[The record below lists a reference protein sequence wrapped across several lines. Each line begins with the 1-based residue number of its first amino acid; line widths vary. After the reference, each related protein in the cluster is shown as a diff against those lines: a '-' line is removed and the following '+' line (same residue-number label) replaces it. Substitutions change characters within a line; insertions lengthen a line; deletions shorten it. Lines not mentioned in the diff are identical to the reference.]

1 MASQYGYKNGQEL
14 LELLPGSPGG
24 KLFADDEETFAAG
37 GHSSP
42 APDFGE
48 PRHGNGNGHGD
59 GNGNGNGKGLHSPE
73 GIEQTADL
81 VKIYLREMGSILLLS
96 REQELALARKMER
109 GEKAIA
115 RALARTPFTLEEMDA
130 LEAMLKRTPEAFVK
144 YFNMSEDEPG
154 EDSLE
159 ARRRDVLERLRKVRA
174 LSARLSRVR
183 PLVRNRFSRGRLIVR
198 IIAMAR
204 ELELKPEHQDRIVQS
219 VQARLRDRLPRLS
232 PKARRESRS
241 ILQAIQSGRR
251 TREKAKSDLVS
262 ANLRLVVSIAKKYQ
276 GRGLQFLDLIQEGNI
291 GLMRAAEK
299 FDYRRGH
306 KFSTYAT
313 WWIRQ
318 SITRAIADQGRTIRI
333 PVHLTETIHRLKKI
347 SQAAVQEK
355 GRMPSPEDLARKM
368 NLPVAKVLEMLFS
381 SQEPV
386 SIETPLGDNGEG
398 SLGDLLED
406 KAFPSPPDTVIHIS
420 LREQIEA
427 ALRTLPERETLVLRM
442 RYGLGDGREYTLE
455 EVGQHFKLT
464 RERIRQIELKA
475 LKALQFSASG
485 QKLKSF

>member
-1 MASQYGYKNGQEL
+1 
-14 LELLPGSPGG
+14 
-24 KLFADDEETFAAG
+24 
-37 GHSSP
+37 
-42 APDFGE
+42 
-48 PRHGNGNGHGD
+48 
-59 GNGNGNGKGLHSPE
+59 
-73 GIEQTADL
+73 
-81 VKIYLREMGSILLLS
+81 
-96 REQELALARKMER
+96 MER
-109 GEKAIA
+109 GEKAILK
-115 RALARTPFTLEEMDA
+115 ALVRTPFTLDELVS
-130 LEAMLKRTPEAFVK
+130 LETLLKKTPEAFVK
-144 YFNMSEDEPG
+144 YFNMAEEIST
-154 EDSLE
+154 EDSL
-159 ARRRDVLERLRKVRA
+159 ADRRREVLDRIHRIKALTGRLMKI
-174 LSARLSRVR
+174 R
-183 PLVRNRFSRGRLIVR
+183 PLVRNRFARARLVVRIVR
-198 IIAMAR
+198 TAR
-204 ELELKPEHQDRIVQS
+204 ELEIKPEYQDRT
-219 VQARLRDRLPRLS
+219 VQAVQLRLRETLKKLSKRARLDNR
-232 PKARRESRS
+232 A

-251 TREKAKSDLVS
+251 TRERAKSDLVS

-276 GRGLQFLDLIQEGNI
+276 GRGLQLLDLIQEGNI

-347 SQAAVQEK
+347 SQNSVQES
-355 GRMPSPEDLARKM
+355 GRLPNPEDLARRM
-368 NLPVAKVLEMLFS
+368 NLPVNKVLEMLYS
-381 SQEPV
+381 SQDPV
-386 SIETPLGDNGEG
+386 SIETPLGENGEG

-406 KAFPSPPDTVIHIS
+406 KSFPSPPDTVIHIN

-475 LKALQFSASG
+475 LKALQMSGPG

>member
-1 MASQYGYKNGQEL
+1 MAAEFKYKQGEEL
-14 LELLPGSPGG
+14 LDLIPGKPSG
-24 KLFADDEETFAAG
+24 KLFADDDEAFLG
-37 GHSSP
+37 P
-42 APDFGE
+42 DAPLGARLGE
-48 PRHGNGNGHGD
+48 PKNGHGR
-59 GNGNGNGKGLHSPE
+59 GKGLNSPE
-73 GIEQTADL
+73 DIEQTADL

-96 REQELALARKMER
+96 RDQEISLARRMER
-109 GEKAIA
+109 GEKAILK
-115 RALARTPFTLEEMDA
+115 ALVKTPYTLEELVS
-130 LEAMLKRTPEAFVK
+130 LEALLKKTPEAFVK
-144 YFNMSEDEPG
+144 YFNMG
-154 EDSLE
+154 EDSFPDDSLD
-159 ARRRDVLERLRKVRA
+159 ARRHEVMERIHKIRA
-174 LSARLSRVR
+174 LCGRLMKVR
-183 PLVRNRFSRGRLIVR
+183 PLVRNRFARGRLAVRIVR
-198 IIAMAR
+198 TTR
-204 ELELKPEHQDRIVQS
+204 ELELKPEFQDRIVQAVQIRLKENFKGAS
-219 VQARLRDRLPRLS
+219 KQARKDN
-232 PKARRESRS
+232 KA

-251 TREKAKSDLVS
+251 TRERAKGDLVS

-276 GRGLQFLDLIQEGNI
+276 GRGLQLLDLIQEGNI

-347 SQAAVQEK
+347 SQASIQESGK
-355 GRMPSPEDLARKM
+355 LPNPDELARRM
-368 NLPVAKVLEMLFS
+368 NLPVNKVLEMLYS
-381 SQEPV
+381 SQDPV
-386 SIETPLGDNGEG
+386 SIETPLGENGEG

-406 KAFPSPPDTVIHIS
+406 KAFPSPPDTVIHIN

-475 LKALQFSASG
+475 LKALQLSGPG

>member
-1 MASQYGYKNGQEL
+1 MASQYKYKTDEEL
-14 LELLPGSPGG
+14 LQLIPRTPGG
-24 KLFADDEETFAAG
+24 KLFSDEEEVFPASDAAPIG
-37 GHSSP
+37 
-42 APDFGE
+42 ARLGE
-48 PRHGNGNGHGD
+48 PR
-59 GNGNGNGKGLHSPE
+59 NGKGLNSPE
-73 GIEQTADL
+73 DIEQTADL

-96 REQELALARKMER
+96 REQEISLARKMER
-109 GEKAIA
+109 GEKAILK
-115 RALARTPFTLEEMDA
+115 ALARTPFTLEEIVA
-130 LEAMLKRTPEAFVK
+130 LEAMLKKTPEIFVK
-144 YFNMSEDEPG
+144 YFNMAEEDFAD
-154 EDSLE
+154 DSLE
-159 ARRRDVLERLRKVRA
+159 AKRRDVLERVRKIRD
-174 LSARLSRVR
+174 LSGRLIRIR
-183 PLVRNRFSRGRLIVR
+183 PLVRNRFARGRLTVRIVR
-198 IIAMAR
+198 MAR
-204 ELELKPEHQDRIVQS
+204 GLELKPEHQDRIVQA
-219 VQARLRDRLPRLS
+219 VQLRLKERPKRASKRARKDNR
-232 PKARRESRS
+232 AV
-241 ILQAIQSGRR
+241 LQAIQAGRR
-251 TREKAKSDLVS
+251 NRERAKSDLVS

-276 GRGLQFLDLIQEGNI
+276 GRGLQLLDLIQEGNI

-347 SQAAVQEK
+347 SQSTVQEN
-355 GRMPSPEDLARKM
+355 GRMPSPEELARRM
-368 NLPVAKVLEMLFS
+368 NLPASKVLEMLYS
-381 SQEPV
+381 SQDPV
-386 SIETPLGDNGEG
+386 SIETPLGENGEG

-406 KAFPSPPDTVIHIS
+406 KSFPSPPDTVIHIN

-475 LKALQFSASG
+475 LKALHLSGPG

>member
-1 MASQYGYKNGQEL
+1 MASDYKYRHEEL
-14 LELLPGSPGG
+14 LQLIPGTPGG
-24 KLFADDEETFAAG
+24 KLFSDEEEVFPAADAAALG
-37 GHSSP
+37 
-42 APDFGE
+42 ARLGE
-48 PRHGNGNGHGD
+48 PKNGNG
-59 GNGNGNGKGLHSPE
+59 GNGKGLNSPE
-73 GIEQTADL
+73 DIEQTADL

-96 REQELALARKMER
+96 REQEITLARRMER
-109 GEKAIA
+109 GEKAILK
-115 RALARTPFTLEEMDA
+115 ALSRTPFTLEEILSLGA
-130 LEAMLKRTPEAFVK
+130 LLKKNPEMFIK
-144 YFNMSEDEPG
+144 HFNMVEDDFSDDG
-154 EDSLE
+154 LGR
-159 ARRRDVLERLRKVRA
+159 RRRDVLERIRKIRG
-174 LSARLSRVR
+174 LSGRLQKIR
-183 PLVRNRFSRGRLIVR
+183 PLVRNRFARGRLAARIVR
-198 IIAMAR
+198 MAR
-204 ELELKPEHQDRIVQS
+204 ELEIKPEQQDRIVQAVQVRLKES
-219 VQARLRDRLPRLS
+219 LRRASKQARKDNR
-232 PKARRESRS
+232 A

-251 TREKAKSDLVS
+251 TRERAKSDLVS

-276 GRGLQFLDLIQEGNI
+276 GRGLQLLDLIQEGNI

-347 SQAAVQEK
+347 SQTSVQEN
-355 GRMPSPEDLARKM
+355 GRMPNPEELARRM
-368 NLPVAKVLEMLFS
+368 NLPVNKVLEMLYS
-381 SQEPV
+381 SQDPV
-386 SIETPLGDNGEG
+386 SIETPLGENGEG

-406 KAFPSPPDTVIHIS
+406 KSFLSPPDTVIHIN

-455 EVGQHFKLT
+455 EVGQYFKLT

-475 LKALQFSASG
+475 LKALQLSGPG

>member
-1 MASQYGYKNGQEL
+1 MASQFKYKNEEL
-14 LELLPGSPGG
+14 LQLIPTAPGG
-24 KLFADDEETFAAG
+24 KLYSDEEETFPTAHAAVLG
-37 GHSSP
+37 P
-42 APDFGE
+42 RLVE
-48 PRHGNGNGHGD
+48 PKNGNG
-59 GNGNGNGKGLHSPE
+59 GNGRGLNSPE
-73 GIEQTADL
+73 DIEQTADL

-96 REQELALARKMER
+96 RDQEIQLARRMER
-109 GEKAIA
+109 GEKAIIK
-115 RALARTPFTLEEMDA
+115 ALAKTPFTLEEILK
-130 LEAMLKRTPEAFVK
+130 LETLLKKNPESFVRH
-144 YFNMSEDEPG
+144 FNILEEDYTG
-154 EDSLE
+154 DGLD
-159 ARRRDVLERLRKVRA
+159 ARRLDVLDKMHRIQTLSGQLRTI
-174 LSARLSRVR
+174 R
-183 PLVRNRFSRGRLIVR
+183 PLVRNRFARGRLSVR
-198 IIAMAR
+198 IIRLAQ
-204 ELELKPEHQDRIVQS
+204 ELEIKPEQQDRIVQS
-219 VQARLRDRLPRLS
+219 VQVRLKEDLKRASKQARKDDR
-232 PKARRESRS
+232 A

-251 TREKAKSDLVS
+251 ARERAKGDLVS

-276 GRGLQFLDLIQEGNI
+276 GRGLQLLDLIQEGNI

-347 SQAAVQEK
+347 SQTSIQERGK
-355 GRMPSPEDLARKM
+355 LPNPEELALRM
-368 NLPVAKVLEMLFS
+368 NLPVNKVLEMLYS
-381 SQEPV
+381 SQDPV
-386 SIETPLGDNGEG
+386 SIETPLGENGEG

-406 KAFPSPPDTVIHIS
+406 KSFPSPPDTVIHIN

-475 LKALQFSASG
+475 LKALQLSPPG

>member
-1 MASQYGYKNGQEL
+1 MASQYKYKTEEL
-14 LELLPGSPGG
+14 LQLIPRTPGG
-24 KLFADDEETFAAG
+24 KLFSDEEETFPAAD
-37 GHSSP
+37 
-42 APDFGE
+42 AAVLE
-48 PRHGNGNGHGD
+48 PRLVEPKNGG
-59 GNGNGNGKGLHSPE
+59 GNGKGLNSPE
-73 GIEQTADL
+73 DIEQTADL

-96 REQELALARKMER
+96 RDQEIQLARRMER
-109 GEKAIA
+109 GEKAI
-115 RALARTPFTLEEMDA
+115 RKALTRTPFTLDEILSLETQLKKNPESFVRHFNTLEED
-130 LEAMLKRTPEAFVK
+130 
-144 YFNMSEDEPG
+144 YS

-159 ARRRDVLERLRKVRA
+159 AKRLDVLDRMRRMRTLGGRLKTI
-174 LSARLSRVR
+174 R
-183 PLVRNRFSRGRLIVR
+183 PLVRNRFARGRLAVR
-198 IIAMAR
+198 IIRLAR
-204 ELELKPEHQDRIVQS
+204 ELEMKPEQQDRIVQS
-219 VQARLRDRLPRLS
+219 VQVRLKENLKRASKEARKDD
-232 PKARRESRS
+232 KA

-251 TREKAKSDLVS
+251 ARERAKGDLVS

-276 GRGLQFLDLIQEGNI
+276 GRGLQLLDLIQEGNI

-347 SQAAVQEK
+347 SQTSVQERGK
-355 GRMPSPEDLARKM
+355 MPNPEELARRM
-368 NLPVAKVLEMLFS
+368 NLPVNKVLEMLYS
-381 SQEPV
+381 SQDPV
-386 SIETPLGDNGEG
+386 SIETPLGQNGEG

-406 KAFPSPPDTVIHIS
+406 KSFPSPPDTVIHIN

-475 LKALQFSASG
+475 LKALQQSPPG

>member
-1 MASQYGYKNGQEL
+1 MATEYKYKNHEEL
-14 LELLPGSPGG
+14 LQLIPGTTGG
-24 KLFADDEETFAAG
+24 KMFPDDEDGFLPSDGA
-37 GHSSP
+37 P
-42 APDFGE
+42 ARLGE
-48 PRHGNGNGHGD
+48 PRNGN
-59 GNGNGNGKGLHSPE
+59 GNGNGNGKGLNSPE
-73 GIEQTADL
+73 DIEQTADL

-96 REQELALARKMER
+96 RDQEIALARRMER
-109 GEKAIA
+109 GEKTILK
-115 RALARTPFTLEEMDA
+115 ALVKTPATLDELVSLEE
-130 LEAMLKRTPEAFVK
+130 MLKRTPEAFVK
-144 YFNMSEDEPG
+144 YFNMAEDG
-154 EDSLE
+154 FSDDSLE
-159 ARRRDVLERLRKVRA
+159 ARRRDVLDRVRKLRA
-174 LSARLSRVR
+174 LCGRLLKVR
-183 PLVRNRFSRGRLIVR
+183 PLVRNRFARGRMAVR
-198 IIAMAR
+198 IIRLAR
-204 ELELKPEHQDRIVQS
+204 ELELKPEFQDRT
-219 VQARLRDRLPRLS
+219 VQAVQLRLKEGL
-232 PKARRESRS
+232 KAASMKQRPVDKA

-251 TREKAKSDLVS
+251 TRERAKSDLVS

-276 GRGLQFLDLIQEGNI
+276 GRGLQLLDLIQEGNI

-347 SQAAVQEK
+347 SQASVQETGK
-355 GRMPSPEDLARKM
+355 LPDPEDLARRM
-368 NLPVAKVLEMLFS
+368 NLPVNKVLEMLYS
-381 SQEPV
+381 SQDPV
-386 SIETPLGDNGEG
+386 SIETPLGENGEG

-406 KAFPSPPDTVIHIS
+406 KAFPSPPDTVIHIN

-475 LKALQFSASG
+475 LKALQLSAPG

>member
-1 MASQYGYKNGQEL
+1 MASQFKYKNEEILQL
-14 LELLPGSPGG
+14 IPGTPGG
-24 KLFADDEETFAAG
+24 KLFSDEEETFPAAG
-37 GHSSP
+37 
-42 APDFGE
+42 ATVFGARLAE
-48 PRHGNGNGHGD
+48 PKNGNG
-59 GNGNGNGKGLHSPE
+59 GNGKGLHSPE
-73 GIEQTADL
+73 DIEQTADL

-96 REQELALARKMER
+96 RDQEIQLARRMER
-109 GEKAIA
+109 GEKAI
-115 RALARTPFTLEEMDA
+115 RKALVRTPFTLEEFQS
-130 LEAMLKRTPEAFVK
+130 LETLLKKSPETFIK
-144 YFNMSEDEPG
+144 HFSPPEEDYT
-154 EDSLE
+154 EDGLE
-159 ARRRDVLERLRKVRA
+159 ARRLDVLDRMRKIRTLGSRLQ
-174 LSARLSRVR
+174 SIR
-183 PLVRNRFSRGRLIVR
+183 PLVRNRFARGRLVTR
-198 IIAMAR
+198 IIRLAR
-204 ELELKPEHQDRIVQS
+204 DLEIKPEHQDRIVQS
-219 VQARLRDRLPRLS
+219 VQLRLKANLKGASKQARKDD
-232 PKARRESRS
+232 RS
-241 ILQAIQSGRR
+241 ILQAIQSGRWA
-251 TREKAKSDLVS
+251 RERAKSDLVS

-276 GRGLQFLDLIQEGNI
+276 GRGLQLLDLIQEGNI

-347 SQAAVQEK
+347 SQASVQEEGK
-355 GRMPSPEDLARKM
+355 MPNPDELARRM
-368 NLPVAKVLEMLFS
+368 NLPVNKVLEMLYS
-381 SQEPV
+381 SQDPV
-386 SIETPLGDNGEG
+386 SIETPLGENGEG

-406 KAFPSPPDTVIHIS
+406 KSFPSPPDTVIHIN

-475 LKALQFSASG
+475 LKALQLSAPG

>member
-1 MASQYGYKNGQEL
+1 MATEYKYKDGEEL
-14 LELLPGSPGG
+14 LQLMPGTSSGR
-24 KLFADDEETFAAG
+24 LFTEDDEVFSGSNASLGARL
-37 GHSSP
+37 
-42 APDFGE
+42 GE
-48 PRHGNGNGHGD
+48 PKNGNGRS
-59 GNGNGNGKGLHSPE
+59 KGLHSPE
-73 GIEQTADL
+73 DIEQTADL

-96 REQELALARKMER
+96 RDQEISLARRMER
-109 GEKAIA
+109 GEKAILK
-115 RALARTPFTLEEMDA
+115 ALVKTPFTLEELA
-130 LEAMLKRTPEAFVK
+130 SLEALLKKTPEAFVK
-144 YFNMSEDEPG
+144 YFNMAEDGFTDE
-154 EDSLE
+154 SLDD
-159 ARRRDVLERLRKVRA
+159 RRHEVLERIHKLRA
-174 LSARLSRVR
+174 LCGRLMKVR
-183 PLVRNRFSRGRLIVR
+183 PLVRNRFARGRLAVR
-198 IIAMAR
+198 IVQTAR
-204 ELELKPEHQDRIVQS
+204 ALELKPEHQDRIVQAVQVRLRENRKGAS
-219 VQARLRDRLPRLS
+219 KQARKDD
-232 PKARRESRS
+232 KA

-251 TREKAKSDLVS
+251 TRERAKSDLVS

-276 GRGLQFLDLIQEGNI
+276 GRGLQLLDLIQEGNI

-347 SQAAVQEK
+347 SQASIQESGK
-355 GRMPSPEDLARKM
+355 LPNPDELARRM
-368 NLPVAKVLEMLFS
+368 NLPVNKVLDMLYS
-381 SQEPV
+381 SQDPV
-386 SIETPLGDNGEG
+386 SIETPLGENGEG

-406 KAFPSPPDTVIHIS
+406 KAFPSPPDTVIHIN

-475 LKALQFSASG
+475 LKALQLSGPG

>member
-1 MASQYGYKNGQEL
+1 MTMASQYKYKTEEL
-14 LELLPGSPGG
+14 LQLIPRTPGG
-24 KLFADDEETFAAG
+24 KLFSDEEETFPAAD
-37 GHSSP
+37 
-42 APDFGE
+42 AAVLE
-48 PRHGNGNGHGD
+48 PRLVEPKNGG
-59 GNGNGNGKGLHSPE
+59 GNGKGLNSPE
-73 GIEQTADL
+73 DIEQTADL

-96 REQELALARKMER
+96 RDQEIQLARRMER
-109 GEKAIA
+109 GEKAI
-115 RALARTPFTLEEMDA
+115 RKALTRTPFTLDEILSLETQLKKNPESFVRHFNTLEED
-130 LEAMLKRTPEAFVK
+130 
-144 YFNMSEDEPG
+144 YS

-159 ARRRDVLERLRKVRA
+159 AKRLDVLDRMRRMRTLGGRLKTI
-174 LSARLSRVR
+174 R
-183 PLVRNRFSRGRLIVR
+183 PLVRNRFARGRLAVR
-198 IIAMAR
+198 IIRLAR
-204 ELELKPEHQDRIVQS
+204 ELEMKPEQQDRIVQS
-219 VQARLRDRLPRLS
+219 VQVRLKENLKRASKEARKDD
-232 PKARRESRS
+232 KA

-251 TREKAKSDLVS
+251 ARERAKGDLVS

-276 GRGLQFLDLIQEGNI
+276 GRGLQLLDLIQEGNI

-347 SQAAVQEK
+347 SQTSVQERGK
-355 GRMPSPEDLARKM
+355 MPNPEELARRM
-368 NLPVAKVLEMLFS
+368 NLPVNKVLEMLYS
-381 SQEPV
+381 SQDPV
-386 SIETPLGDNGEG
+386 SIETPLGQNGEG

-406 KAFPSPPDTVIHIS
+406 KSFPSPPDTVIHIN

-475 LKALQFSASG
+475 LKALQQSPPG

>member
-1 MASQYGYKNGQEL
+1 
-14 LELLPGSPGG
+14 
-24 KLFADDEETFAAG
+24 
-37 GHSSP
+37 
-42 APDFGE
+42 
-48 PRHGNGNGHGD
+48 
-59 GNGNGNGKGLHSPE
+59 
-73 GIEQTADL
+73 
-81 VKIYLREMGSILLLS
+81 MGSILLLS
-96 REQELALARKMER
+96 RDQEISLARRMER
-109 GEKAIA
+109 GEKAILK
-115 RALARTPFTLEEMDA
+115 ALVKTPYTLDELVS
-130 LEAMLKRTPEAFVK
+130 LEALLKKTPEAFVK
-144 YFNMSEDEPG
+144 YFNMA
-154 EDSLE
+154 EDSFPDDSLD
-159 ARRRDVLERLRKVRA
+159 ARRHEVLERIHKIRA
-174 LSARLSRVR
+174 LCGRLMKVR
-183 PLVRNRFSRGRLIVR
+183 PLVRNRFARGRLAVRIVR
-198 IIAMAR
+198 TTR
-204 ELELKPEHQDRIVQS
+204 ELELKPEFQDRIVQAVQIRLKENFKGAS
-219 VQARLRDRLPRLS
+219 KQARKDN
-232 PKARRESRS
+232 KA

-251 TREKAKSDLVS
+251 TRERAKGDLVS

-276 GRGLQFLDLIQEGNI
+276 GRGLQLLDLIQEGNI

-347 SQAAVQEK
+347 SQASIQESGK
-355 GRMPSPEDLARKM
+355 LPNPDELARRM
-368 NLPVAKVLEMLFS
+368 NLPVNKVLEMLYS
-381 SQEPV
+381 SQDPV
-386 SIETPLGDNGEG
+386 SIETPLGENGEG

-406 KAFPSPPDTVIHIS
+406 KAFPSPPDTVIHIN

-475 LKALQFSASG
+475 LKALQLSGPG

>member
-1 MASQYGYKNGQEL
+1 MATQY
-14 LELLPGSPGG
+14 
-24 KLFADDEETFAAG
+24 KLKKEEILSLIPKVSSDTLFPEEEETFRAAEPHDASDRFDG
-37 GHSSP
+37 TKNVSP
-42 APDFGE
+42 SA
-48 PRHGNGNGHGD
+48 
-59 GNGNGNGKGLHSPE
+59 GKALVSPE
-73 GIEQTADL
+73 DMEQTADL

-96 REQELALARKMER
+96 REEEIALARRMEKGDR
-109 GEKAIA
+109 TIFK
-115 RALARTPFTLEEMDA
+115 ALAKTPYTMEEVLAFETTIKQNPETLLKFFT
-130 LEAMLKRTPEAFVK
+130 
-144 YFNMSEDEPG
+144 MSE
-154 EDSLE
+154 EDFSEENLE
-159 ARRRDVLERLRKVRA
+159 ARKADILDRIRRIKVLYARLRK
-174 LSARLSRVR
+174 VR
-183 PLVRNRFSRGRLIVR
+183 PLVRNRMARGRLIVR
-198 IIAMAR
+198 MIQLGR
-204 ELELKPEHQDRIVQS
+204 GLDLKPEQKDRFIERVQS
-219 VQARLRDRLPRLS
+219 RLKERLAKCPKGVRRGIRATLQTVAAGKRAKDR
-232 PKARRESRS
+232 
-241 ILQAIQSGRR
+241 
-251 TREKAKSDLVS
+251 AKNELVS

-276 GRGLQFLDLIQEGNI
+276 GRGLQLLDLIQEGNI

-347 SQAAVQEK
+347 SQTTVQESGK
-355 GRMPSPEDLARKM
+355 SASPEDLAQKM
-368 NLPVAKVLEMLFS
+368 NLPVNKVLEMMYS
-381 SQEPV
+381 SQDPV
-386 SIETPLGDNGEG
+386 SIETPLGENGEG

-406 KAFPSPPDTVIHIS
+406 KSFPSPPDTVIHIN

-427 ALRTLPERETLVLRM
+427 ALRTLPERETMVLRM

-475 LKALQFSASG
+475 LKAIQLSVPG

>member
-1 MASQYGYKNGQEL
+1 MATEYKYKNNEEL
-14 LELLPGSPGG
+14 LQLIPGTPGG
-24 KLFADDEETFAAG
+24 KMFSDEEEIFAPADPSLGVGLAG
-37 GHSSP
+37 P
-42 APDFGE
+42 K
-48 PRHGNGNGHGD
+48 NGNGHG
-59 GNGNGNGKGLHSPE
+59 KGLNSPE
-73 GIEQTADL
+73 DIEQTADL

-96 REQELALARKMER
+96 REQEISLARRMER
-109 GEKAIA
+109 GEKAILK
-115 RALARTPFTLEEMDA
+115 ALVKTPFTLDEVVA
-130 LEAMLKRTPEAFVK
+130 LEALLKRTPEAFVK
-144 YFNMSEDEPG
+144 YFNMAEDNFS

-159 ARRRDVLERLRKVRA
+159 ARRSEVLERIHKIRA
-174 LSARLSRVR
+174 LCGRLMKVR
-183 PLVRNRFSRGRLIVR
+183 PLVRNRFARGRLAVRIVR
-198 IIAMAR
+198 MAR
-204 ELELKPEHQDRIVQS
+204 ELELKPEFQDRT
-219 VQARLRDRLPRLS
+219 VQAVQLRLKEHLK
-232 PKARRESRS
+232 KASKQARKDNKA

-251 TREKAKSDLVS
+251 TRERAKGDLVS

-276 GRGLQFLDLIQEGNI
+276 GRGLQLLDLIQEGNI

-347 SQAAVQEK
+347 SQVSVQESGK
-355 GRMPSPEDLARKM
+355 LPNPEELARKM
-368 NLPVAKVLEMLFS
+368 NLPVNKVLEMLYS
-381 SQEPV
+381 SQDPV
-386 SIETPLGDNGEG
+386 SIETPLGENGEG

-406 KAFPSPPDTVIHIS
+406 KSFPSPPDTVIHIN

-475 LKALQFSASG
+475 LKALQLSGPG

>member
-1 MASQYGYKNGQEL
+1 
-14 LELLPGSPGG
+14 
-24 KLFADDEETFAAG
+24 
-37 GHSSP
+37 
-42 APDFGE
+42 
-48 PRHGNGNGHGD
+48 
-59 GNGNGNGKGLHSPE
+59 
-73 GIEQTADL
+73 
-81 VKIYLREMGSILLLS
+81 MGSILLLS
-96 REQELALARKMER
+96 RDQEISLARRMER
-109 GEKAIA
+109 GEKAILK
-115 RALARTPFTLEEMDA
+115 ALVKTPYTLEELVS
-130 LEAMLKRTPEAFVK
+130 LEARLRKTPEAFVK
-144 YFNMSEDEPG
+144 YFNMA
-154 EDSLE
+154 EDSFPDDSLD
-159 ARRRDVLERLRKVRA
+159 ARRREVLERIHKIRA
-174 LSARLSRVR
+174 LCGRLMKVR
-183 PLVRNRFSRGRLIVR
+183 PLVRNRFSRGRLAVR
-198 IIAMAR
+198 LVRMAR
-204 ELELKPEHQDRIVQS
+204 ELELKPEFQDRIVQA
-219 VQARLRDRLPRLS
+219 VQIRLKENFK
-232 PKARRESRS
+232 KASKQVRKDNKA

-251 TREKAKSDLVS
+251 TRERAKGDLVS

-276 GRGLQFLDLIQEGNI
+276 GRGLQLLDLIQEGNI

-347 SQAAVQEK
+347 SQASIQESGK
-355 GRMPSPEDLARKM
+355 LPNPDELARKM
-368 NLPVAKVLEMLFS
+368 NLPVNKVLEMLYS
-381 SQEPV
+381 SQDPV
-386 SIETPLGDNGEG
+386 SIETPLGENGEG

-406 KAFPSPPDTVIHIS
+406 KAFPSPPDTVIHIN

-475 LKALQFSASG
+475 LKALQLSGPG

>member
-1 MASQYGYKNGQEL
+1 MATEYKYKDGEEL
-14 LELLPGSPGG
+14 LQLVPGTSSG
-24 KLFADDEETFAAG
+24 KLFTEDDEVFSGSDASLGARL
-37 GHSSP
+37 
-42 APDFGE
+42 GE
-48 PRHGNGNGHGD
+48 PKNGNGRS
-59 GNGNGNGKGLHSPE
+59 KGLHSPE
-73 GIEQTADL
+73 DIEQTADL

-96 REQELALARKMER
+96 RDQEISLARRMER
-109 GEKAIA
+109 GEKAILK
-115 RALARTPFTLEEMDA
+115 ALVKTPFTLEELVS
-130 LEAMLKRTPEAFVK
+130 LEALLKKTPEAFVK
-144 YFNMSEDEPG
+144 YFNMAEDGFTDE
-154 EDSLE
+154 SLDD
-159 ARRRDVLERLRKVRA
+159 RRHEVLERIHKLRA
-174 LSARLSRVR
+174 LCGRLLKVR
-183 PLVRNRFSRGRLIVR
+183 PLVRNRFARGRLAVR
-198 IIAMAR
+198 IVQTAR
-204 ELELKPEHQDRIVQS
+204 ELELKPEYQDRIVQAVQLRLRENRKRAS
-219 VQARLRDRLPRLS
+219 KQARKDN
-232 PKARRESRS
+232 KA

-251 TREKAKSDLVS
+251 TRERAKSDLVS

-276 GRGLQFLDLIQEGNI
+276 GRGLQLLDLIQEGNI

-347 SQAAVQEK
+347 SQASIQESGK
-355 GRMPSPEDLARKM
+355 LPNPDELARRM
-368 NLPVAKVLEMLFS
+368 NLPVNKVLEMLYS
-381 SQEPV
+381 SQDPV
-386 SIETPLGDNGEG
+386 SIETPLGENGEG

-406 KAFPSPPDTVIHIS
+406 KAFPSPPDTVIHIN

-475 LKALQFSASG
+475 LKALQLSGPG

>member
-1 MASQYGYKNGQEL
+1 MASQFKYKNEEL
-14 LELLPGSPGG
+14 LQLIPTAPGG
-24 KLFADDEETFAAG
+24 KLFSDEEETFPAAHAAVLG
-37 GHSSP
+37 P
-42 APDFGE
+42 RLVE
-48 PRHGNGNGHGD
+48 PKNGNG
-59 GNGNGNGKGLHSPE
+59 GNGRGLNSPE
-73 GIEQTADL
+73 DIEQTADL

-96 REQELALARKMER
+96 RDQEIQLARRMER
-109 GEKAIA
+109 GEKAIIK
-115 RALARTPFTLEEMDA
+115 ALAKTPFTLEEILK
-130 LEAMLKRTPEAFVK
+130 LETLLKKNPESFVRH
-144 YFNMSEDEPG
+144 FNILEEDYT
-154 EDSLE
+154 EDSLD
-159 ARRRDVLERLRKVRA
+159 ARRLDVLDKMHRIRTLSGRLRTI
-174 LSARLSRVR
+174 R
-183 PLVRNRFSRGRLIVR
+183 PLVRNRFARGRLSVR
-198 IIAMAR
+198 IIRLAQ
-204 ELELKPEHQDRIVQS
+204 ELEIKPEQQDRIVQS
-219 VQARLRDRLPRLS
+219 VQVRLKEDLKRASKQARKDDR
-232 PKARRESRS
+232 A

-251 TREKAKSDLVS
+251 ARERAKGDLVS

-276 GRGLQFLDLIQEGNI
+276 GRGLQLLDLIQEGNI

-347 SQAAVQEK
+347 SQTSVQERGK
-355 GRMPSPEDLARKM
+355 MPNPDELALRM
-368 NLPVAKVLEMLFS
+368 NLPVNKVLEMLYS
-381 SQEPV
+381 SQDPV
-386 SIETPLGDNGEG
+386 SIETPLGENGEG

-406 KAFPSPPDTVIHIS
+406 KSFPSPPDTVIHIN

-475 LKALQFSASG
+475 LKALQLSPPG

>member
-1 MASQYGYKNGQEL
+1 MATEYRYKNGEEL
-14 LELLPGSPGG
+14 LDLVPGTPSDRIFPE
-24 KLFADDEETFAAG
+24 DDEAFAGPEAG
-37 GHSSP
+37 HLGRL
-42 APDFGE
+42 GE
-48 PRHGNGNGHGD
+48 PRNGR
-59 GNGNGNGKGLHSPE
+59 GKGLTSPE
-73 GIEQTADL
+73 DIEQTADL

-96 REQELALARKMER
+96 RDQEIGLARRMER
-109 GEKAIA
+109 GEKAILK
-115 RALARTPFTLEEMDA
+115 ALVKTPLTLDELTA
-130 LEAMLKRTPEAFVK
+130 LEAMLKKTPEAFVK
-144 YFNMSEDEPG
+144 YFNMAEDSFA

-159 ARRRDVLERLRKVRA
+159 DRRAEVLERIRKIRAFCVR
-174 LSARLSRVR
+174 LMKVR
-183 PLVRNRFSRGRLIVR
+183 PLVRNRFSRGRLAVR
-198 IIAMAR
+198 IIQMAR
-204 ELELKPEHQDRIVQS
+204 ELELKPEFQDRT
-219 VQARLRDRLPRLS
+219 VQAVQLRLKESFRTASKQARKDN
-232 PKARRESRS
+232 KA

-251 TREKAKSDLVS
+251 TRERAKSDLVS

-276 GRGLQFLDLIQEGNI
+276 GRGLQLLDLIQEGNI

-347 SQAAVQEK
+347 SQASVQEDGK
-355 GRMPSPEDLARKM
+355 LPNPEELARKM
-368 NLPVAKVLEMLFS
+368 NLPVNKVLEMLYS
-381 SQEPV
+381 SQDPV
-386 SIETPLGDNGEG
+386 SIETPLGENGEG

-406 KAFPSPPDTVIHIS
+406 KAFPSPPDTVIHIN

-475 LKALQFSASG
+475 LRALQLSGPG
-485 QKLKSF
+485 QKLRSF

>member
-1 MASQYGYKNGQEL
+1 MAAEFKYKRGEEIL
-14 LELLPGSPGG
+14 DLIPGTPSG
-24 KLFADDEETFAAG
+24 KLFTDDDEAFSGPE
-37 GHSSP
+37 
-42 APDFGE
+42 APLGARLGE
-48 PRHGNGNGHGD
+48 PKNGHG
-59 GNGNGNGKGLHSPE
+59 KGLNSPE
-73 GIEQTADL
+73 DIEQTADL

-96 REQELALARKMER
+96 RDQEISLARRMER
-109 GEKAIA
+109 GEKAILK
-115 RALARTPFTLEEMDA
+115 ALVKTPYTLEELVS
-130 LEAMLKRTPEAFVK
+130 LEALLRKTPEAFVK
-144 YFNMSEDEPG
+144 YFNMAEDNFPD
-154 EDSLE
+154 DSLD
-159 ARRRDVLERLRKVRA
+159 ARRHEVLERIHKIRA
-174 LSARLSRVR
+174 LCGRLMKVR
-183 PLVRNRFSRGRLIVR
+183 PLVRNRFARGRLAVR
-198 IIAMAR
+198 IGRTTR
-204 ELELKPEHQDRIVQS
+204 ELELKPEFQDRIVQAVQIRLKENFKGAS
-219 VQARLRDRLPRLS
+219 KQARKDN
-232 PKARRESRS
+232 KA

-251 TREKAKSDLVS
+251 TRERAKGDLVS

-276 GRGLQFLDLIQEGNI
+276 GRGLQLLDLIQEGNI

-347 SQAAVQEK
+347 SQASIQESGK
-355 GRMPSPEDLARKM
+355 LPNPDELARRM
-368 NLPVAKVLEMLFS
+368 NLPVNKVLEMLYS
-381 SQEPV
+381 SQDPV
-386 SIETPLGDNGEG
+386 SIETPLGENGEG

-406 KAFPSPPDTVIHIS
+406 KAFPSPPDTVIHIN

-475 LKALQFSASG
+475 LKALQLSGPG

>member
-1 MASQYGYKNGQEL
+1 MATEYKYKDNEEL
-14 LELLPGSPGG
+14 LQLLPGATGG
-24 KLFADDEETFAAG
+24 KLFGDDDESFPGSDAAPLA
-37 GHSSP
+37 SRL
-42 APDFGE
+42 GE
-48 PRHGNGNGHGD
+48 PRNGNGHG
-59 GNGNGNGKGLHSPE
+59 KGLNSPE
-73 GIEQTADL
+73 DIEQTADL

-96 REQELALARKMER
+96 REQEISLARRMER
-109 GEKAIA
+109 GEKAILK
-115 RALARTPFTLEEMDA
+115 ALIKTPVTLDELVA
-130 LEAMLKRTPEAFVK
+130 LEAVLKKTPEAFVK
-144 YFNMSEDEPG
+144 HFNMAEDSFT

-159 ARRRDVLERLRKVRA
+159 DRRREVLARIHKIKVLCGRLMK
-174 LSARLSRVR
+174 VR
-183 PLVRNRFSRGRLIVR
+183 PLVRNRFARGRMAVR
-198 IIAMAR
+198 IIRMTR
-204 ELELKPEHQDRIVQS
+204 ELELKPEFQDRTVQA
-219 VQARLRDRLPRLS
+219 VQARLKENLKKLT
-232 PKARRESRS
+232 KQARKDVRG

-251 TREKAKSDLVS
+251 TRERAKGDLVS

-276 GRGLQFLDLIQEGNI
+276 GRGLQLLDLIQEGNI

-347 SQAAVQEK
+347 SQASIQESGK
-355 GRMPSPEDLARKM
+355 LPSPEDLARKM
-368 NLPVAKVLEMLFS
+368 NLPVGKVLEMLYS
-381 SQEPV
+381 SQDPV
-386 SIETPLGDNGEG
+386 SIETPLGENGEG

-406 KAFPSPPDTVIHIS
+406 KSFPSPPDTVIHIN

-475 LKALQFSASG
+475 LKALQLSGPG

>member
-1 MASQYGYKNGQEL
+1 MATEYKYKRGEEL
-14 LELLPGSPGG
+14 LDLIPSGPSG
-24 KLFADDEETFAAG
+24 KLFGDDEETFTSSDAALG
-37 GHSSP
+37 
-42 APDFGE
+42 ARLGE
-48 PRHGNGNGHGD
+48 PKNGNGHG
-59 GNGNGNGKGLHSPE
+59 KGLNSPE
-73 GIEQTADL
+73 DIEQTADL

-96 REQELALARKMER
+96 RDQEISLARRMER
-109 GEKAIA
+109 GERAILKA
-115 RALARTPFTLEEMDA
+115 LVRTPFTLDELVSLAA
-130 LEAMLKRTPEAFVK
+130 LLKRTPEAFVK
-144 YFNMSEDEPG
+144 YFNMAADGFSD
-154 EDSLE
+154 DSLE
-159 ARRRDVLERLRKVRA
+159 ARRHEVLERIHKIRA
-174 LSARLSRVR
+174 LTGRLMKVR
-183 PLVRNRFSRGRLIVR
+183 PLVRNRFARGRLAVR
-198 IIAMAR
+198 IIRLVR
-204 ELELKPEHQDRIVQS
+204 ELELKPEYQDRIVQAVQIHLKENVKRAS
-219 VQARLRDRLPRLS
+219 KQARKDN
-232 PKARRESRS
+232 KA
-241 ILQAIQSGRR
+241 ILLAIQSGRR
-251 TREKAKSDLVS
+251 TRERAKGDLVS

-276 GRGLQFLDLIQEGNI
+276 GRGLQLLDLIQEGNI

-347 SQAAVQEK
+347 SQPSIQES
-355 GRMPSPEDLARKM
+355 GRLPNPEELARKM
-368 NLPVAKVLEMLFS
+368 NLPVNKVLEMLYS
-381 SQEPV
+381 SQDPV
-386 SIETPLGDNGEG
+386 SIETPLGENGEG

-406 KAFPSPPDTVIHIS
+406 KAFPSPPDTVIHIN

-475 LKALQFSASG
+475 LKALQLSGPG

>member
-1 MASQYGYKNGQEL
+1 MATEYKYKDGEEL
-14 LELLPGSPGG
+14 LQLMPGTSSGR
-24 KLFADDEETFAAG
+24 LFTEDDEVFSGSNASLGARL
-37 GHSSP
+37 
-42 APDFGE
+42 GE
-48 PRHGNGNGHGD
+48 PKNGNGRS
-59 GNGNGNGKGLHSPE
+59 KGLHSPE
-73 GIEQTADL
+73 DIEQTADL

-96 REQELALARKMER
+96 RDQEIGLARRMER
-109 GEKAIA
+109 GEKAILK
-115 RALARTPFTLEEMDA
+115 ALVKTPFTLEELVS
-130 LEAMLKRTPEAFVK
+130 LEALLKKTPEAFVK
-144 YFNMSEDEPG
+144 YFNMAEDGFTDE
-154 EDSLE
+154 SLDD
-159 ARRRDVLERLRKVRA
+159 RRHEILERIHKLRA
-174 LSARLSRVR
+174 LCGRLMKVR
-183 PLVRNRFSRGRLIVR
+183 PLVRNRFARGRLAVR
-198 IIAMAR
+198 IVQTAR
-204 ELELKPEHQDRIVQS
+204 ALELKPEHQDRIVQAVQVRLRENRKGAS
-219 VQARLRDRLPRLS
+219 KQARKDD
-232 PKARRESRS
+232 KA

-251 TREKAKSDLVS
+251 TRERAKSDLVS

-276 GRGLQFLDLIQEGNI
+276 GRGLQLLDLIQEGNI

-347 SQAAVQEK
+347 SQASIQESGK
-355 GRMPSPEDLARKM
+355 LPNPDELARRM
-368 NLPVAKVLEMLFS
+368 NLPVNKVLEMLYS
-381 SQEPV
+381 SQDPV
-386 SIETPLGDNGEG
+386 SIETPLGENGEG

-406 KAFPSPPDTVIHIS
+406 KAFPSPPDTVIHIN

-475 LKALQFSASG
+475 LKALQLSGPG

>member
-1 MASQYGYKNGQEL
+1 MASDYKYRHEEL
-14 LELLPGSPGG
+14 LQLIPGTPGG
-24 KLFADDEETFAAG
+24 KLFSDEEEVFPAADAAALG
-37 GHSSP
+37 
-42 APDFGE
+42 ARLGE
-48 PRHGNGNGHGD
+48 PKNGNG
-59 GNGNGNGKGLHSPE
+59 GNGKDLNSPE
-73 GIEQTADL
+73 DIEQTADL

-96 REQELALARKMER
+96 REQEITLARRMER
-109 GEKAIA
+109 GEKAILK
-115 RALARTPFTLEEMDA
+115 ALSRTPFTLEEILSLGA
-130 LEAMLKRTPEAFVK
+130 LLKKNPEMFIK
-144 YFNMSEDEPG
+144 HFNMVEDDFSDDG
-154 EDSLE
+154 LGR
-159 ARRRDVLERLRKVRA
+159 RRRDVLERIRKIRG
-174 LSARLSRVR
+174 LSGRLQKIR
-183 PLVRNRFSRGRLIVR
+183 PLVRNRFARGRLAARIVR
-198 IIAMAR
+198 MAR
-204 ELELKPEHQDRIVQS
+204 ELEIKPEQQDRIVQAVQVRLKES
-219 VQARLRDRLPRLS
+219 LRRASKQARKDNR
-232 PKARRESRS
+232 A

-251 TREKAKSDLVS
+251 TRERAKSDLVS

-276 GRGLQFLDLIQEGNI
+276 GRGLQLLDLIQEGNI

-347 SQAAVQEK
+347 SQTSVQEN
-355 GRMPSPEDLARKM
+355 GRMPNPEELARRM
-368 NLPVAKVLEMLFS
+368 NLPVNKVLEMLYS
-381 SQEPV
+381 SQDPV
-386 SIETPLGDNGEG
+386 SIETPLGENGEG

-406 KAFPSPPDTVIHIS
+406 KSFLSPPDTVIHIN

-455 EVGQHFKLT
+455 EVGQYFKLT

-475 LKALQFSASG
+475 LKALQLSGPG

>member
-1 MASQYGYKNGQEL
+1 MASPYKYKNDEL
-14 LELLPGSPGG
+14 LRLIPGTPGG
-24 KLFADDEETFAAG
+24 KLFSDEEEAFPASAA
-37 GHSSP
+37 
-42 APDFGE
+42 ALLRAQLGE
-48 PRHGNGNGHGD
+48 PKNGNG
-59 GNGNGNGKGLHSPE
+59 GNGKGLTSPE
-73 GIEQTADL
+73 DIEQTADL

-96 REQELALARKMER
+96 REQEIQLARRMER
-109 GEKAIA
+109 GERAILK
-115 RALARTPFTLEEMDA
+115 ALARTPFTLEEIVS
-130 LEAMLKRTPEAFVK
+130 LETLLKKSPESFVK
-144 YFNMSEDEPG
+144 YFNMQEEDCP

-159 ARRRDVLERLRKVRA
+159 SRQRDVLERIRKIRA
-174 LSARLSRVR
+174 TSGRLQAIR
-183 PLVRNRFSRGRLIVR
+183 PLVRNRQARGRLVVR
-198 IIAMAR
+198 IIRLAR
-204 ELELKPEHQDRIVQS
+204 ELELKPEQQDRIVQAVQIRLKENLKRAS
-219 VQARLRDRLPRLS
+219 KQARKDNR
-232 PKARRESRS
+232 AV
-241 ILQAIQSGRR
+241 LQAIQSGRR
-251 TREKAKSDLVS
+251 ARERAKGDLVS

-276 GRGLQFLDLIQEGNI
+276 GRGLQLLDLIQEGNI

-347 SQAAVQEK
+347 SQTAVQENGK
-355 GRMPSPEDLARKM
+355 APNPDELARRM
-368 NLPVAKVLEMLFS
+368 NLPVNKVLEMLYS
-381 SQEPV
+381 SQDPV
-386 SIETPLGDNGEG
+386 SIETPLGENGEG

-406 KAFPSPPDTVIHIS
+406 KSFPSPPDTVIHIN

-475 LKALQFSASG
+475 LKALQLSAPG

>member
-1 MASQYGYKNGQEL
+1 MATEYKYKRGEEL
-14 LELLPGSPGG
+14 LDLIPSGPSG
-24 KLFADDEETFAAG
+24 KLFGDDEETFTSSDAALG
-37 GHSSP
+37 
-42 APDFGE
+42 ARLGE
-48 PRHGNGNGHGD
+48 PKNGNGHG
-59 GNGNGNGKGLHSPE
+59 KGLNSPE
-73 GIEQTADL
+73 DIEQTADL

-96 REQELALARKMER
+96 RDQEISLARRMER
-109 GEKAIA
+109 GERAILKA
-115 RALARTPFTLEEMDA
+115 LVRTPFTLDELVS
-130 LEAMLKRTPEAFVK
+130 LEALLKRTPEAFVK
-144 YFNMSEDEPG
+144 YFNMAEDG
-154 EDSLE
+154 FSDDSLE
-159 ARRRDVLERLRKVRA
+159 ARRHEVLERIHKIRA
-174 LSARLSRVR
+174 LTGRLMKVR
-183 PLVRNRFSRGRLIVR
+183 PLVRNRFARGRLAVR
-198 IIAMAR
+198 IIRLVR
-204 ELELKPEHQDRIVQS
+204 ELELKPEYQDRIVQAVQIHLKENVKRAS
-219 VQARLRDRLPRLS
+219 KQARKDN
-232 PKARRESRS
+232 KA
-241 ILQAIQSGRR
+241 ILLAIQSGRR
-251 TREKAKSDLVS
+251 TRERAKGDLVS

-276 GRGLQFLDLIQEGNI
+276 GRGLQLLDLIQEGNI

-347 SQAAVQEK
+347 SQASIQES
-355 GRMPSPEDLARKM
+355 GRLPNPEELARKM
-368 NLPVAKVLEMLFS
+368 NLPVNKVLEMLYS
-381 SQEPV
+381 SQDPV
-386 SIETPLGDNGEG
+386 SIETPLGENGEG

-406 KAFPSPPDTVIHIS
+406 KAFPSPPDTVIHIN

-475 LKALQFSASG
+475 LKALQLSGPG

>member
-1 MASQYGYKNGQEL
+1 MASQYKYKNEEL
-14 LELLPGSPGG
+14 LQLIPTAPGG
-24 KLFADDEETFAAG
+24 KLFSEEEETFPAA
-37 GHSSP
+37 HTAVLSP
-42 APDFGE
+42 RLVE
-48 PRHGNGNGHGD
+48 PKNGNG
-59 GNGNGNGKGLHSPE
+59 GNGRGLNSPE
-73 GIEQTADL
+73 DIEQTADL

-96 REQELALARKMER
+96 RDQEIQLARRMER
-109 GEKAIA
+109 GEKAIIK
-115 RALARTPFTLEEMDA
+115 ALAKTPFTLEEILK
-130 LEAMLKRTPEAFVK
+130 LETLLKKNPESFVRH
-144 YFNMSEDEPG
+144 FNILEEDYT
-154 EDSLE
+154 EDSLD
-159 ARRRDVLERLRKVRA
+159 ARRLDVLDKMHRIRTLSGRLRTI
-174 LSARLSRVR
+174 R
-183 PLVRNRFSRGRLIVR
+183 PLVRNRFARGRLSVR
-198 IIAMAR
+198 IIRLAQ
-204 ELELKPEHQDRIVQS
+204 ELEIKPEQQDRIVQS
-219 VQARLRDRLPRLS
+219 VQVRLKEDLKRASKQVRRDDR
-232 PKARRESRS
+232 A

-251 TREKAKSDLVS
+251 ARERAKGDLVS

-276 GRGLQFLDLIQEGNI
+276 GRGLQLLDLIQEGNI

-347 SQAAVQEK
+347 SQTSVQEQGK
-355 GRMPSPEDLARKM
+355 MPNPEELARRM
-368 NLPVAKVLEMLFS
+368 SLPVNKVLEMLYS
-381 SQEPV
+381 SQDPV
-386 SIETPLGDNGEG
+386 SIETPLGENGEG

-406 KAFPSPPDTVIHIS
+406 KSFPSPPDTVIHIN

-475 LKALQFSASG
+475 LKALQLSPPG

>member
-1 MASQYGYKNGQEL
+1 MASQYKYRTDQEL
-14 LELLPGSPGG
+14 LQLIPGTPGG
-24 KLFADDEETFAAG
+24 KLFSDEEDVFSAADPGVIARRPG
-37 GHSSP
+37 G
-42 APDFGE
+42 
-48 PRHGNGNGHGD
+48 PR
-59 GNGNGNGKGLHSPE
+59 NGNGKALTSPE
-73 GIEQTADL
+73 DIEQTADL

-96 REQELALARKMER
+96 REQEIGLARKMER
-109 GEKAIA
+109 GEKAILK
-115 RALARTPFTLEEMDA
+115 ALARTPFTLEEIES
-130 LEAMLKRTPEAFVK
+130 LEALLKRTPEAYVK
-144 YFNMSEDEPG
+144 HFNMADDEFS
-154 EDSLE
+154 DASLE
-159 ARRRDVLERLRKVRA
+159 ARRRDVLERIRRVRA
-174 LSARLSRVR
+174 LSTRLLKIR
-183 PLVRNRFSRGRLIVR
+183 PLVRNRFARGRLAVR
-198 IIAMAR
+198 IIRMVR
-204 ELELKPEHQDRIVQS
+204 ELELKPEHQDRIVQA
-219 VQARLRDRLPRLS
+219 VQIRLKETARRAS
-232 PKARRESRS
+232 KNARRENRA

-251 TREKAKSDLVS
+251 TRERAKSDLVS

-276 GRGLQFLDLIQEGNI
+276 GRGLQLLDLIQEGNI

-347 SQAAVQEK
+347 SQATAQENGK
-355 GRMPSPEDLARKM
+355 VASPEELARKM
-368 NLPVAKVLEMLFS
+368 NLPVNKVLEMLYS

-406 KAFPSPPDTVIHIS
+406 KAFPSPPDTVIHIN

-475 LKALQFSASG
+475 LKALQLSPPG
-485 QKLKSF
+485 QKLRSF

>member
-1 MASQYGYKNGQEL
+1 MAIEYKYKDGEEL
-14 LELLPGSPGG
+14 LELIPGSPSGR
-24 KLFADDEETFAAG
+24 LFGDDDEAMSG
-37 GHSSP
+37 
-42 APDFGE
+42 PDTVLGARLGD
-48 PRHGNGNGHGD
+48 PKNGNGR
-59 GNGNGNGKGLHSPE
+59 GKGLNSPE
-73 GIEQTADL
+73 DIEQTADL

-96 REQELALARKMER
+96 RDQEISLARRMER
-109 GEKAIA
+109 GEKAILK
-115 RALARTPFTLEEMDA
+115 ALAKTPYTLDEIVS
-130 LEAMLKRTPEAFVK
+130 LEALLKKTPEAFVK
-144 YFNMSEDEPG
+144 YFNMAEDG
-154 EDSLE
+154 FTDDSLD
-159 ARRRDVLERLRKVRA
+159 ARRHEVLERIHRLRA
-174 LSARLSRVR
+174 LSGRLMKIR
-183 PLVRNRFSRGRLIVR
+183 PLVRNRFARGRLAVR
-198 IIAMAR
+198 VVQMAR
-204 ELELKPEHQDRIVQS
+204 ELELKPEYQDRIVQA
-219 VQARLRDRLPRLS
+219 VQLRLRENLKGAS
-232 PKARRESRS
+232 KQSRKDNKT

-251 TREKAKSDLVS
+251 TRERAKSDLVS

-276 GRGLQFLDLIQEGNI
+276 GRGLQLLDLIQEGNI

-347 SQAAVQEK
+347 SQASIQESGK
-355 GRMPSPEDLARKM
+355 LPNPDELARKM
-368 NLPVAKVLEMLFS
+368 NLPVNKVLEMLYS
-381 SQEPV
+381 SQDPV
-386 SIETPLGDNGEG
+386 SIETPLGENGEG

-406 KAFPSPPDTVIHIS
+406 KAFPSPPDTVIHIN

-475 LKALQFSASG
+475 LKALQLSGPG

>member
-1 MASQYGYKNGQEL
+1 MASQFKYKNEEILQL
-14 LELLPGSPGG
+14 IPRTPAG
-24 KLFADDEETFAAG
+24 KLFSEEEETFQAAG
-37 GHSSP
+37 ASGLGARLV
-42 APDFGE
+42 APK
-48 PRHGNGNGHGD
+48 NGNG
-59 GNGNGNGKGLHSPE
+59 GNGKGLNSPE
-73 GIEQTADL
+73 DIEQTADL

-96 REQELALARKMER
+96 RDQEIQLARRMER
-109 GEKAIA
+109 GEKAI
-115 RALARTPFTLEEMDA
+115 RKALVRTPFTLEEIVS
-130 LEAMLKRTPEAFVK
+130 LEALLKKNPETFIK
-144 YFNMSEDEPG
+144 HFNPLEEDYT

-159 ARRRDVLERLRKVRA
+159 ARRVDVLDRMRKIRLLSGRLR
-174 LSARLSRVR
+174 SIR
-183 PLVRNRFSRGRLIVR
+183 PLVRNRFARGRLVTR
-198 IIAMAR
+198 IIRLAR
-204 ELELKPEHQDRIVQS
+204 ELEIKPEHQDRIVQAVQLRLKENLKRAS
-219 VQARLRDRLPRLS
+219 KQARKDNR
-232 PKARRESRS
+232 A

-251 TREKAKSDLVS
+251 ARERAKGDLVS

-276 GRGLQFLDLIQEGNI
+276 GRGLQLLDLIQEGNI

-347 SQAAVQEK
+347 SQTSVQEEGK
-355 GRMPSPEDLARKM
+355 MPNPDELARRM
-368 NLPVAKVLEMLFS
+368 NLPVNKVLEMLYS
-381 SQEPV
+381 SQDPV
-386 SIETPLGDNGEG
+386 SIETPLGENGEG

-406 KAFPSPPDTVIHIS
+406 KSFPSPPDTVIHIN

-475 LKALQFSASG
+475 LKALQLSAPG

>member
-1 MASQYGYKNGQEL
+1 MGSQYKYKNSEEL
-14 LELLPGSPGG
+14 LQLIPGTPGG
-24 KLFADDEETFAAG
+24 KLFSDDDEVFSAAA
-37 GHSSP
+37 
-42 APDFGE
+42 APLGE
-48 PRHGNGNGHGD
+48 RLAEPK
-59 GNGNGNGKGLHSPE
+59 NGNGKGLTSPE
-73 GIEQTADL
+73 DIEQTADL

-96 REQELALARKMER
+96 REQEISLARRMER
-109 GEKAIA
+109 GEKAILK
-115 RALARTPFTLEEMDA
+115 ALIKTPFTLDELVS
-130 LEAMLKRTPEAFVK
+130 LETLLKRTPEAIVK
-144 YFNMSEDEPG
+144 YFNMAEEPFS
-154 EDSLE
+154 DDNLE
-159 ARRRDVLERLRKVRA
+159 SRRRDVLDRISKIRAASHRLLK
-174 LSARLSRVR
+174 VR
-183 PLVRNRFSRGRLIVR
+183 PLVRNRFARGRLAVKIVR
-198 IIAMAR
+198 MAR
-204 ELELKPEHQDRIVQS
+204 ELELKPEHQDRIVQA
-219 VQARLRDRLPRLS
+219 VQIRLKEI
-232 PKARRESRS
+232 PKRASKEARRADRA

-251 TREKAKSDLVS
+251 TRERAKSDLVS

-276 GRGLQFLDLIQEGNI
+276 GRGLQLLDLIQEGNI

-347 SQAAVQEK
+347 SQTSVQESGK
-355 GRMPSPEDLARKM
+355 MPNPEDLARRM
-368 NLPVAKVLEMLFS
+368 NLPVNKVLEMLYS
-381 SQEPV
+381 SQDPV
-386 SIETPLGDNGEG
+386 SIETPLGENGEG

-406 KAFPSPPDTVIHIS
+406 KSFPSPPDTVIHIN

-475 LKALQFSASG
+475 LKALQLSGPG